1 MNYTTEA
8 LRGLPTVNLNGAS
21 RESLIRQY
29 QLAYDNLLIAM
40 DALSILDI
48 HPRDYQANPEDY
60 DIAIA
65 QKQKSLTE
73 MFKLQDFLRSV
84 LYHLRIQ

>member
-1 MNYTTEA
+1 VNYTTEA
-8 LRGLPTVNLNGAS
+8 PGGLPTINLHGAS

-29 QLAYDNLLIAM
+29 QLAYDNLIMAM

-65 QKQKSLTE
+65 YKGESLMA
-73 MFKLQDFLRSV
+73 MFKLKDYLRSV
-84 LYHLRIQ
+84 LYHLRSQ